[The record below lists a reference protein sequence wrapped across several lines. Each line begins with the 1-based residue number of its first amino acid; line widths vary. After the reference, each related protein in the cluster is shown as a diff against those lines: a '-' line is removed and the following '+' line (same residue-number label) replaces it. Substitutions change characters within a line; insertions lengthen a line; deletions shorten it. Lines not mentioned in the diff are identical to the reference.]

1 MVAQWKHVLN
11 LGVGQRR
18 VKRKGQGLA
27 LVCFWAISKGMRHVL
42 CPAIVVF
49 LATATQTLAD
59 CPVPEPQTDALDAV
73 IARLQDAGNEG
84 QAQVLNSQLW
94 EIWTT
99 APDDRAQAILDRGM
113 RRRSGYDFL
122 GALAD
127 FDALIAYCPD
137 YAEGW
142 NQRAF
147 VHFLTQNFEAALADL
162 QHTLSLSPQH
172 IGALSGQALTY
183 MELSRPEEARA
194 VLREALKLNPWL
206 PERHLLAPGGPL
218 APKGTDL

>member
-1 MVAQWKHVLN
+1 MYPAMCLFVA
-11 LGVGQRR
+11 
-18 VKRKGQGLA
+18 
-27 LVCFWAISKGMRHVL
+27 S
-42 CPAIVVF
+42 VVF
-49 LATATQTLAD
+49 SATQAAAT
-59 CPVPEPQTDALDAV
+59 CPVSEPQTEDLDRV
-73 IARLQDAGNEG
+73 IARLQAAATEG
-84 QAQVLNSQLW
+84 QAQALNTQLW

-99 APDDRAQAILDRGM
+99 APDERAQAILDRGM

-147 VHFLTQNFEAALADL
+147 VHFLTRDFEAALVDL
-162 QHTLSLSPQH
+162 KQTLILSPRH
-172 IGALSGQALTY
+172 IGALSGQALTL
-183 MELSRPEEARA
+183 MELSRPDEART
-194 VLREALKLNPWL
+194 VLNTALALNPWL
-206 PERHLLAPGGPL
+206 PERHLMAPGGPL

>member
-1 MVAQWKHVLN
+1 MA
-11 LGVGQRR
+11 
-18 VKRKGQGLA
+18 A
-27 LVCFWAISKGMRHVL
+27 
-42 CPAIVVF
+42 
-49 LATATQTLAD
+49 
-59 CPVPEPQTDALDAV
+59 PQTEALDRV
-73 IARLQDAGNEG
+73 IARLQSAGTEG
-84 QAQVLNSQLW
+84 QAQELNTQLW

-99 APDDRAQAILDRGM
+99 APDERAQAILDRGM

-122 GALAD
+122 GALED

-162 QHTLSLSPQH
+162 EHTLTLSPRH

-183 MELSRPEEARA
+183 MELSRPEEARG
-194 VLREALKLNPWL
+194 VLRKALGLNPWL
-206 PERHLLAPGGPL
+206 PERHLMAPGGPL
-218 APKGTDL
+218 APQGTDL